1 MTRGLTVWLL
11 IMLVETVHGVL
22 RGLLL
27 APRMGEEAAARLG
40 WPVGLILVLA
50 VSYLCI
56 RWTHVT
62 RTSALLTM
70 GGAWAV
76 LTILF
81 EVFIGLVRGMGLP
94 DIIAEINPQSGT
106 ILYSA
111 AVMFLAPL
119 VASRLR
125 GLR

>member
-94 DIIAEINPQSGT
+94 GIIAEINPQSGT

>member
-1 MTRGLTVWLL
+1 MARGFMVWLL
-11 IMLVETVHGVL
+11 IMLVETVHGIL
-22 RGLLL
+22 RGLVL

-40 WPVGLILVLA
+40 WPIGLLLVLA

-56 RWTHVT
+56 RWTRVT
-62 RTSALLTM
+62 RTSALLVM
-70 GGAWAV
+70 GAVWAV
-76 LTILF
+76 FTILF
-81 EVFIGLVRGMGLP
+81 EVFIGLLRGMGVPEIL
-94 DIIAEINPQSGT
+94 AAINPLSGT

-119 VASRLR
+119 AASRLR